1 MAGKRRCGRAPHL
14 AVAARREERNEMKEE
29 KSGESAGWVNPSGS
43 PDRSGSKLLNERAGR
58 HAALLQRA
66 GADGLGVR
74 NNSGGQIQ
82 VSSSGTLEGSGFH
95 QGGAMVL

>member
-1 MAGKRRCGRAPHL
+1 MSERKKTRRK
-14 AVAARREERNEMKEE
+14 ERNE
-29 KSGESAGWVNPSGS
+29 
-43 PDRSGSKLLNERAGR
+43 GR
-58 HAALLQRA
+58 HRSALCCWA

-95 QGGAMVL
+95 QGGAMVAPDCS